1 MKPQNRQ
8 RIVGL
13 TLVLAFIFSGCA
25 ADRAFRER
33 QSRGARDLGER
44 FLAKNENSKALE
56 QFLKAEEIYPDDPY
70 LQYDLALTYDRKGVL
85 DKAEHHLKEAI
96 ALKPDYSDAYNYL
109 GVIYFRQGKVNQA
122 IEAYKKA
129 LENLL
134 YTKPQD
140 AHYHLGIAYM
150 SLKEYQKA
158 KTHLEEAVRLV
169 PDFVAAYNILGEV
182 YEGLGQYSKAK
193 YSYEKALEINPEY
206 IAAYLNLG
214 KLFYKTGEKE
224 KASKCFDKVIRLDPR
239 SERAQEALRY
249 LRAMGK

>member
-1 MKPQNRQ
+1 MKPQNRE

-13 TLVLAFIFSGCA
+13 ILVLAFIFSGCA
-25 ADRAFRER
+25 AEKAYREK
-33 QSRGARDLGER
+33 QARGARDLGEN
-44 FLAKNENSKALE
+44 FLARNENSKALE
-56 QFLKAEEIYPDDPY
+56 QFLKAEEIYPEDPY
-70 LQYDLALTYDRKGVL
+70 LQYDLALTYDRKGLL

-122 IEAYKKA
+122 ITAYNKA

-158 KTHLEEAVRLV
+158 KAHLEEAIRLV
-169 PDFVAAYNILGEV
+169 PDFVAAYTILGEV
-182 YEGLGQYSKAK
+182 YEGLGQYSKAR
-193 YSYEKALEINPEY
+193 YSYEKALKINPEY
-206 IAAYLNLG
+206 IDAYLNLG
-214 KLFYKTGEKE
+214 KLLYKSGERE
-224 KASKCFDKVIRLDPR
+224 KASKCFDKVIRLAPGSDK
-239 SERAQEALRY
+239 AQEALRY
-249 LRAMGK
+249 LRALGK

>member
-1 MKPQNRQ
+1 MRPQNRW
-8 RIVGL
+8 RMVGL
-13 TLVLAFIFSGCA
+13 TLVLAFIVSGCA
-25 ADRAFRER
+25 TDKAFRER
-33 QSRGARDLGER
+33 QSRAARDLGDR
-44 FLAKNENSKALE
+44 YLARNDTSKALE
-56 QFLKAEEIYPDDPY
+56 QYLKALEMNPDDPY
-70 LQYDLALTYDRKGVL
+70 LHYVLALTYDRKEVL

-122 IEAYKKA
+122 IEAYNKA

-158 KTHLEEAVRLV
+158 KAHLEEAIQLV
-169 PDFVAAYNILGEV
+169 PDFVAAYNILGQV

-193 YSYEKALEINPEY
+193 YSYEKALEVNPEY
-206 IAAYLNLG
+206 VDAYLNLG
-214 KLFYKTGEKE
+214 KLLYKSGARQ
-224 KASKCFDKVIRLDPR
+224 KAIESFDKVIRLDPG
-239 SERAQEALRY
+239 SDRAQEALRY
-249 LRAMGK
+249 LRALGK

>member
-1 MKPQNRQ
+1 M
-8 RIVGL
+8 VGL
-13 TLVLAFIFSGCA
+13 TLVLALFVTGCA

-122 IEAYKKA
+122 IEAYNKA

-158 KTHLEEAVRLV
+158 KAHLEEAVRLV

-214 KLFYKTGEKE
+214 KLLYKSGERQ
-224 KASKCFDKVIRLDPR
+224 KAIESFDKVIRLDPG
-239 SERAQEALRY
+239 SDRAQEALRY

>member
-122 IEAYKKA
+122 IEAYNKA

-150 SLKEYQKA
+150 DLKEYQKA

-214 KLFYKTGEKE
+214 KLFYRTGEKE